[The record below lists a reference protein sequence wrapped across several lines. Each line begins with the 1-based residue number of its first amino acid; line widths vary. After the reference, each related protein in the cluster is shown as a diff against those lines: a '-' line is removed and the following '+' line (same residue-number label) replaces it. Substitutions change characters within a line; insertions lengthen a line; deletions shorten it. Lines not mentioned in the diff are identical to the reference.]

1 MDIIDEAINKGY
13 IEAPK
18 NNNQYKAIRSLYE
31 HLFPKWLS
39 ETKVDLI
46 GSKDNFESLIN
57 IDNFLCFL
65 KEQSVEISNSLI
77 KLQKEKAEELE
88 VEINEKE
95 VEIAFYIV
103 GLKGHFNHLDTT
115 VPVFHY
121 IDSVLQKYNISYRE
135 AYRILYKYKGAYS
148 QKYYDNV
155 VAKVLTYL
163 SDLSSFSLTEATDTK
178 TKKETPKAFV
188 ELFYDA
194 NFVLPCIEILKEIEP
209 PLIDT
214 ECNYIGGLKGA
225 FCVWID
231 EMQKQGI
238 MKHYSDRKI
247 FASLLPQ
254 IIKRFSIDESMFGK
268 HHSKADNQYRF
279 DIKTKLSQA
288 KLSQN
293 SQKGKLGK

>member
-103 GLKGHFNHLDTT
+103 GLKGHFNHLDTSF
-115 VPVFHY
+115 PVFHY
-121 IDSVLQKYNISYRE
+121 IDSVLQKSNI
-135 AYRILYKYKGAYS
+135 
-148 QKYYDNV
+148 
-155 VAKVLTYL
+155 
-163 SDLSSFSLTEATDTK
+163 
-178 TKKETPKAFV
+178 
-188 ELFYDA
+188 
-194 NFVLPCIEILKEIEP
+194 
-209 PLIDT
+209 
-214 ECNYIGGLKGA
+214 
-225 FCVWID
+225 
-231 EMQKQGI
+231 
-238 MKHYSDRKI
+238 
-247 FASLLPQ
+247 
-254 IIKRFSIDESMFGK
+254 
-268 HHSKADNQYRF
+268 
-279 DIKTKLSQA
+279 
-288 KLSQN
+288 
-293 SQKGKLGK
+293 